1 MSNAGKIEWHD
12 LTVMNADDVKSFYE
26 AVVGWKPQA
35 LSMGDY
41 DAYVMMQDEEN
52 AAGGVCHARGGNADL
67 PPQWLMY
74 VNVENLDA
82 SLQAC
87 VNAGGKIIGAK
98 RKMGNDGRHYCLIQD
113 PAGAHMM
120 ICG

>member
-1 MSNAGKIEWHD
+1 MEIPGSIGWHD
-12 LTVMNADDVKSFYE
+12 LTVKDAEGVKSFYE
-26 AVVGWKPQA
+26 AVVGWKSQPVN
-35 LSMGDY
+35 MGNYND
-41 DAYVMMQDEEN
+41 YVMMQDGEN

-82 SLQAC
+82 SLEAC
-87 VNAGGKIIGAK
+87 IKAGGKLIGEK

-113 PAGAHMM
+113 PAGAFMM